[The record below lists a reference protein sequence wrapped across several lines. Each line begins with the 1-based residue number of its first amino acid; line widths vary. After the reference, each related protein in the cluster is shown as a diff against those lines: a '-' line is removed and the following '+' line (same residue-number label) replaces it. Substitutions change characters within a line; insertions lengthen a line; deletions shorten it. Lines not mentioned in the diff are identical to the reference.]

1 MAKDYQMNRAEWQ
14 RFKHD
19 NKLFKTIA
27 QNRFYCM
34 CGHSVLIT
42 PSQEKALCS
51 YCNRWIYRNQDKQK
65 LYEEKVKLEEERLK
79 QYRFRK
85 ELLKRL

>member
-1 MAKDYQMNRAEWQ
+1 MDQDHKMNRAEWLQ
-14 RFKHD
+14 FKHD

-27 QNRFYCM
+27 QNRFYCI

-51 YCNRWIYRNQDKQK
+51 HCNRWIYRDRKMQK
-65 LYEEKVKLEEERLK
+65 LYEEKIKLEEEWLK
-79 QYRFRK
+79 QYNFRR
-85 ELLKRL
+85 ELMKRL